1 MFIVVY
7 YAYLYIV
14 LNYIYIILF
23 FNNLYKKVLK
33 KRGDCGENIFIK
45 VFRGFSR
52 FL

>member
-23 FNNLYKKVLK
+23 FNNLA
-33 KRGDCGENIFIK
+33 RTGTII
-45 VFRGFSR
+45 
-52 FL
+52 